1 MDKLWIRVAS
11 AIGGVLVI
19 VYLCYQLFF
28 AGSSSVKTE
37 SAIYY
42 TANDSINATGY
53 IIRDEQLLT
62 SELDGVLSYSVDD
75 GERVGHG
82 GTVASVFSSPS
93 AAATQSQIDSLQ
105 NQLTILKSITGINGT
120 AVTDLD
126 QINDIVQ
133 SALTDA
139 VMSAAY
145 DNLSGSQSA
154 ADALFAAINR
164 RLIVTD
170 GSIDLSSTI
179 ASVEAEIKSLKG
191 SITGEGA
198 RIVSDRAGYFVS
210 QVDGYENVLTFDMID
225 NLTPDMLESLQPEE
239 TAQNCIGK
247 TVSEVDWHIAVAVS
261 MEQSLRFKEGQSLS
275 VEMPLSSISRLPV
288 TVSKINKSS
297 VTGDAVLVLKCN
309 YMNGELACIRTQ
321 PTEVILSSCSG
332 LRISSSA
339 IRTVDGVRGV
349 YIVNGV
355 QLKFVPI
362 ELIYTGN
369 GFIICKSSD
378 TSDGLRLYDDVVV
391 GGKDLYDGKV
401 VK

>member
-1 MDKLWIRVAS
+1 MDKLWIRGAS

-179 ASVEAEIKSLKG
+179 ASVEAEI
-191 SITGEGA
+191 
-198 RIVSDRAGYFVS
+198 
-210 QVDGYENVLTFDMID
+210 
-225 NLTPDMLESLQPEE
+225 
-239 TAQNCIGK
+239 
-247 TVSEVDWHIAVAVS
+247 
-261 MEQSLRFKEGQSLS
+261 
-275 VEMPLSSISRLPV
+275 
-288 TVSKINKSS
+288 
-297 VTGDAVLVLKCN
+297 
-309 YMNGELACIRTQ
+309 
-321 PTEVILSSCSG
+321 
-332 LRISSSA
+332 
-339 IRTVDGVRGV
+339 
-349 YIVNGV
+349 
-355 QLKFVPI
+355 
-362 ELIYTGN
+362 
-369 GFIICKSSD
+369 
-378 TSDGLRLYDDVVV
+378 
-391 GGKDLYDGKV
+391 
-401 VK
+401 